1 MKIGYV
7 YDMHAYP
14 TKGGNHR
21 HAFELV
27 DGFCERGHSVR
38 VFDDPTMPKAQSYTK
53 SALSAFL
60 SDIDVLYI
68 RIDGRGV
75 RGHTSCELV
84 MNQCPASVPIVWEI
98 NAPANE
104 SLAFSWLGGKTDSSV
119 EPTWKRFKRFLHAS
133 KKIPAIFFEERVR
146 KQLAPK
152 VDAAICVSSAL
163 VNYAKNG
170 LSITQSICMPN
181 GGPLIARE
189 EIELRRKSKTNSE
202 FTVFYSG
209 SAIYPWQGLDL
220 LVSVAQLAELEH
232 LPIRFVLAI
241 NQAAD
246 FAYPSNITV
255 LEGLNREQILN
266 EICTSDLC
274 VSIHPE
280 YPWSKW
286 GFHNSPMKLFEYM
299 GCATASL
306 VSDHGQMN
314 DLIQDGENGY
324 LTSNEPGEILR
335 KIVQIKA
342 SGDVR
347 IKVGDAGYE
356 LIQSKMNWLSV
367 VDQTLSVFSQAI
379 SAKTNKC

>member
-21 HAFELV
+21 HAFELIS
-27 DGFCERGHSVR
+27 GFCERGHRVK
-38 VFDDPTMPKAQSYTK
+38 VFDDPTMPNVQSYEK
-53 SALSAFL
+53 ANLSGFL

-75 RGHTSCELV
+75 RGQASCELV
-84 MNQCPASVPIVWEI
+84 MKACPVSIPIVWEI

-104 SLAFSWLGGKTDSSV
+104 SLAFSWLGGKTDSSQESV
-119 EPTWKRFKRFLHAS
+119 WKRFKRFVHAS
-133 KKIPAIFFEERVR
+133 KKIPAIFAEEKVR
-146 KQLAPK
+146 KQLAFK
-152 VDAAICVSSAL
+152 VNAAICVSSAL

-170 LSITQSICMPN
+170 LGIARSICMPN
-181 GGPLIARE
+181 GGPLISRE
-189 EIELRRKSKTNSE
+189 EIEWRRVSKVNEE

-220 LVSVAQLAELEH
+220 LITVARLAQAKQ
-232 LPIRFVLAI
+232 LPIRFVLAV
-241 NQAAD
+241 NQAAELQ
-246 FAYPSNITV
+246 YPSNLRI
-255 LEGLNREQILN
+255 LEGLNRNQILN

-299 GCATASL
+299 ACGTASL

-314 DLIQDGENGY
+314 DLIADGENGY
-324 LTSNEPGEILR
+324 LTSNEPSAILA
-335 KIVQIKA
+335 KIVQIKNA
-342 SGDVR
+342 GDAR
-347 IKVGDAGYE
+347 IRVGDAGYD
-356 LIQSKMNWLSV
+356 LIQSQMNWLSV
-367 VDQTLSVFSQAI
+367 VDKTLGVFSEAI
-379 SAKTNKC
+379 AAKK

>member
-21 HAFELV
+21 HAFELI
-27 DGFCERGHSVR
+27 DGFCERGHTVK
-38 VFDDPTMPKAQSYTK
+38 VFDDPTMPRVFSYAK
-53 SALSAFL
+53 SDLAGFL

-84 MNQCPASVPIVWEI
+84 MKACPASVPVVWEI

-104 SLAFSWLGGKTDSSV
+104 SLAFSWLGGKADSSEESV
-119 EPTWKRFKRFLHAS
+119 WKRFKRFVHAS

-170 LSITQSICMPN
+170 LGIARGICMPN
-181 GGPLIARE
+181 GGPLIPRT
-189 EIELRRKSKTNSE
+189 EIEQRRATKVNDQ

-220 LVSVAQLAELEH
+220 LVSVAQLAQAQQ
-232 LPIRFVLAI
+232 LPIRFVLAV

-246 FAYPSNITV
+246 LQYPSNLSI
-255 LEGLNREQILN
+255 LEGLNRDQILN

-299 GCATASL
+299 GCGTASL

-314 DLIQDGENGY
+314 DLIDDGKNGY
-324 LTSNEPGEILR
+324 LTSNEPSAILE
-335 KIVQIKA
+335 KIVQIKNA
-342 SGDVR
+342 GDARVR
-347 IKVGDAGYE
+347 VGDAGYD

-367 VDQTLSVFSQAI
+367 VDKTLDIFSETIA
-379 SAKTNKC
+379 AKK

>member
-21 HAFELV
+21 HAFELI
-27 DGFCERGHSVR
+27 DGFCERGHTVK
-38 VFDDPTMPKAQSYTK
+38 VFDDPTMPKVRSFEK
-53 SALSAFL
+53 SELKLFL

-68 RIDGRGV
+68 RIDGRSV
-75 RGHTSCELV
+75 KAQTSCELV
-84 MNQCPASVPIVWEI
+84 MSQCPASVPIVWEI

-104 SLAFSWLGGKTDSSV
+104 SLAFSWLGGKTDSRV
-119 EPTWKRFKRFLHAS
+119 EPLWKRLKRFIHAS
-133 KKIPAIFFEERVR
+133 KKLPAIFFEERTR
-146 KQLAPK
+146 KRLASN

-170 LSITQSICMPN
+170 LGIAQSICMPN
-181 GGPLIARE
+181 GGPLIPRE
-189 EIELRRKSKTNSE
+189 EIELRRKSSIKNE

-220 LVSVAQLAELEH
+220 LVSVAQLAQAEN
-232 LPIRFVLAI
+232 LPIRFVLAV

-246 FAYPSNITV
+246 LNYPSNLTI
-255 LEGLNREQILN
+255 LEGLGRDQILN

-314 DLIQDGENGY
+314 DLIDDGKNGY
-324 LTSNEPGEILR
+324 LTSNEPSAILKKIIEI
-335 KIVQIKA
+335 KNN
-342 SGDVR
+342 GDER
-347 IKVGDAGYE
+347 ARVGDAGYE

-367 VDQTLSVFSQAI
+367 VDQTLSILNKVIA
-379 SAKTNKC
+379 AKK